1 MNTEFYRRPLP
12 TDLIGFASETGRQIF
27 REALAEGNMEGY
39 FAIAE
44 QYHTQAEPA
53 FCGLGSLVVA
63 LNAMAI
69 DPGRL
74 WQGPWRWFD
83 ETMLDCCVP
92 FDRIRERGIT
102 LHEFSCL
109 ARCNGATAE
118 LHNAGT
124 AASPPPPASTS
135 TASDAALQAFRNQ
148 VAHTMAHADSG
159 IVVVAYSRQALGQ
172 TGDGH
177 FSPIGGYN
185 AQRDQMLIMDVARFK
200 YSPHWVNT
208 ADLFRAMTAIDA
220 TTQRPRGWILLRRAP
235 GGRPMMLRLFA
246 AKNLGSIALTA
257 LVEELEQALP
267 TAQTVADVVD
277 IFAKLAPTFWDTI
290 GTFHDGPHL
299 PTEHASEVQALLAGL
314 AASPMAAL
322 VKTSRVAPELQP
334 LIALLL
340 LALPERALTSASLS
354 LQTAFATARHIA
366 ATDDGLRREVAAL
379 SQQLAVVWCGPA
391 SCA

>member
-1 MNTEFYRRPLP
+1 MYTEFYRRPLP
-12 TDLIGFASETGRQIF
+12 TELISFASETGRQIF

-53 FCGLGSLVVA
+53 FCGLGSLVVT

-92 FDRIRERGIT
+92 FERIRERGIT
-102 LHEFSCL
+102 MHEFSCL

-118 LHNAGT
+118 LHSAT
-124 AASPPPPASTS
+124 TEPDPLAL
-135 TASDAALQAFRNQ
+135 DAALQAFRTQ
-148 VAHTMAHADSG
+148 VAHSMSHADSG
-159 IVVVAYSRQALGQ
+159 IVVVSYSRQALGQ

-208 ADLFRAMTAIDA
+208 VDLFRAMTAIDA
-220 TTQRPRGWILLRRAP
+220 TTQRPRGWIVLQRAP

-246 AKNLGSIALTA
+246 AKNVGSIALAELIDA
-257 LVEELEQALP
+257 LERALP

-277 IFAKLAPTFWDTI
+277 IFAKLVPAFWDTI

-299 PTEHASEVQALLAGL
+299 PAEHANEVQALLAGL
-314 AASPMAAL
+314 AATTMAAH
-322 VKTSRVAPELQP
+322 VRAADVAPDLQS

-340 LALPERALTSASLS
+340 LALPERALASASTS
-354 LQTAFATARHIA
+354 LQTQFATARHIA
-366 ATDDGLRREVAAL
+366 ATDDALRSEVAAL
-379 SQQLAVVWCGPA
+379 TQQLAVVWCGPV
-391 SCA
+391 SCAS

>member
-1 MNTEFYRRPLP
+1 
-12 TDLIGFASETGRQIF
+12 
-27 REALAEGNMEGY
+27 MEGY

-102 LHEFSCL
+102 MHEFSCL

-118 LHNAGT
+118 LHNAT
-124 AASPPPPASTS
+124 TESAMPAA
-135 TASDAALQAFRNQ
+135 AAELQAFREQ
-148 VAHTMAHADSG
+148 VAHSMSHADSG
-159 IVVVAYSRQALGQ
+159 IVVVSYSRQALGQ

-208 ADLFRAMTAIDA
+208 VDLFRAMTAIDA
-220 TTQRPRGWILLRRAP
+220 TTQRPRGWIVLQRAP
-235 GGRPMMLRLFA
+235 GGRPLMLRLFA
-246 AKNLGSIALTA
+246 AKNVGSIALAELVDA
-257 LVEELEQALP
+257 LDRALP
-267 TAQTVADVVD
+267 KAQTVADVVD
-277 IFAKLAPTFWDTI
+277 IFAKLTPAFWDTI

-299 PTEHASEVQALLAGL
+299 PAEHASEVQALLVGL
-314 AASPMAAL
+314 AATTMAAH
-322 VKTSRVAPELQP
+322 VRADVAPDLQS

-340 LALPERALTSASLS
+340 LALPERALAHASTS
-354 LQTAFATARHIA
+354 LQTQFATARHIA
-366 ATDDGLRREVAAL
+366 ASDDALRSEVAAL
-379 SQQLAVVWCGPA
+379 TQQLAVVWCAPV

>member
-1 MNTEFYRRPLP
+1 MHTEFYRRPLP
-12 TDLIGFASETGRQIF
+12 TELISFASETGRQIF

-92 FDRIRERGIT
+92 FERIRERGIT
-102 LHEFSCL
+102 MHEFSCL

-118 LHNAGT
+118 LHNAT
-124 AASPPPPASTS
+124 AEPAPPAF
-135 TASDAALQAFRNQ
+135 DAALQAFRNQ
-148 VAHTMAHADSG
+148 VAHSMSHADSG
-159 IVVVAYSRQALGQ
+159 IVVVSYSRQALGQ

-208 ADLFRAMTAIDA
+208 VDLFRAMTAIDA
-220 TTQRPRGWILLRRAP
+220 TTQRPRGWILLDRAP

-246 AKNLGSIALTA
+246 AKNVGSIALTS
-257 LVEELEQALP
+257 LVAALEQALP

-277 IFAKLAPTFWDTI
+277 IFTHVAPTFWDTI

-299 PTEHASEVQALLAGL
+299 PTEHANEVQALLAGL
-314 AASPMAAL
+314 TATPMAAM
-322 VKTSRVAPELQP
+322 VRASHVATELQP

-340 LALPERALTSASLS
+340 LALPERALASASPA
-354 LQTAFATARHIA
+354 LQSAFATARQIA
-366 ATDDGLRREVAAL
+366 SNDHALRDEVAAL
-379 SQQLAVVWCGPA
+379 SQQLAVVWCGPV

>member
-1 MNTEFYRRPLP
+1 MVNNEFYRRPLP
-12 TDLIGFASETGRQIF
+12 PALISFASETGRQIF

-102 LHEFSCL
+102 MHEFSCL

-118 LHNAGT
+118 LHT
-124 AASPPPPASTS
+124 APVNPST
-135 TASDAALQAFRNQ
+135 TETDVELQAFRMQ
-148 VAHTMAHADSG
+148 VAHAMSHADSG
-159 IVVVAYSRQALGQ
+159 IVVVSYSRQALGQ

-208 ADLFRAMTAIDA
+208 VDLFRAMTAIDA
-220 TTQRPRGWILLRRAP
+220 TTQRPRGWIVLQRAP

-246 AKNLGSIALTA
+246 AKNVGSIALA
-257 LVEELEQALP
+257 ELVDTLERALP
-267 TAQTVADVVD
+267 TAQTMADVVD
-277 IFAKLAPTFWDTI
+277 IFAKLAPAFWDTI

-299 PTEHASEVQALLAGL
+299 PAEHVNEIQALLAGL
-314 AASPMAAL
+314 AATTMAAH
-322 VKTSRVAPELQP
+322 VRAAQVALARQP
-334 LIALLL
+334 LLALLL
-340 LALPERALTSASLS
+340 LALPEKALASAPLP
-354 LQTAFATARHIA
+354 LRTAFAKAAHID
-366 ATDDGLRREVAAL
+366 ATDAALRSEVAAL
-379 SQQLAVVWCGPA
+379 SQQLAVVWCGPD
-391 SCA
+391 SCAY

>member
-1 MNTEFYRRPLP
+1 
-12 TDLIGFASETGRQIF
+12 
-27 REALAEGNMEGY
+27 MEGY

-102 LHEFSCL
+102 MHEFSCL

-118 LHNAGT
+118 LHNVNAAKSSTIQNAAPDAIFT
-124 AASPPPPASTS
+124 AAPDVGFAATPDAAAP
-135 TASDAALQAFRNQ
+135 DAALRAFRSQ
-148 VAHTMAHADSG
+148 VAQSMAHADSG

-200 YSPHWVNT
+200 YSPHWVKT
-208 ADLFRAMTAIDA
+208 TDLFRAMTAIDA

-246 AKNLGSIALTA
+246 AKNVGSIALA
-257 LVEELEQALP
+257 SLVDALEQALP
-267 TAQTVADVVD
+267 TAHTVTDVVD
-277 IFAKLAPTFWDTI
+277 IFARLAPTFWDTI

-299 PTEHASEVQALLAGL
+299 PDEHAAEVQALLAGL
-314 AASPMAAL
+314 AATPMAAA
-322 VKTSRVAPELQP
+322 VRAAHVEPALQP
-334 LIALLL
+334 ILALLL
-340 LALPERALTSASLS
+340 LALPERALARASLA
-354 LQTAFATARHIA
+354 LRTAFTTARHIVE
-366 ATDDGLRREVAAL
+366 TDQALRSEVAAL
-379 SQQLAVVWCGPA
+379 QQQLAVVWCGPV